1 MLEYEEGE
9 GYEER
14 IAESSYMTAPE
25 MVGEAYVPLLLDVL
39 GYFSQD
45 TTSEAVVPG
54 FATTH

>member
-14 IAESSYMTAPE
+14 IAESSYMTALE

-39 GYFSQD
+39 GYF
-45 TTSEAVVPG
+45 
-54 FATTH
+54 